1 MRSAGNIFFPAR
13 FWFCTS
19 RRNWSRLRRDFWRF
33 CLVVCSIKTW
43 SALRNRYLSSKAFES
58 YLADA
63 AATGCLALVARRRS
77 VVHLILPL
85 YGRCCKFRLLDSL
98 LTFSAHHNCG
108 MWSYVSEI
116 VSTSGDGKVGRRR
129 CRLMGNGCRGWLSSI
144 SAGIDAASLKTIWTE
159 SATPPLPGVL
169 HS

>member
-13 FWFCTS
+13 FWLCTS
-19 RRNWSRLRRDFWRF
+19 RRNWSRLRRDFWRL

-43 SALRNRYLSSKAFES
+43 SALRNKYLLSKAFES

-63 AATGCLALVARRRS
+63 AAKGCLALAARRRS

-98 LTFSAHHNCG
+98 LTFSAHHIAVCG
-108 MWSYVSEI
+108 CMFQKSSAP
-116 VSTSGDGKVGRRR
+116 VGWKSWQKFR
-129 CRLMGNGCRGWLSSI
+129 CWLMATDAVVGCRRSPPGL
-144 SAGIDAASLKTIWTE
+144 
-159 SATPPLPGVL
+159 TPQA
-169 HS
+169 